1 MKANTHQEFLSW
13 YEPIHGSFI
22 RYCSTVSYGIIET
35 EDLAQEAILATLQN
49 FSRVKDKQKLLGYMI
64 GVVRNLVS
72 NQRRRKKFQANW
84 DEALLEQLENHT
96 QSPEVALDIHFLLKA
111 LDQLPEKQKEAILL
125 FEVSGFSMK
134 EISVMQDSS
143 VSATKTRIS
152 RGRKLLKE
160 ALADDTSKSSLT
172 NRLAVF
178 SSIIF

>member
-1 MKANTHQEFLSW
+1 MKANTNQEFLSW

-64 GVVRNLVS
+64 GVVRNIVS

-84 DEALLEQLENHT
+84 DEELLEKLESQT
-96 QSPEVALDIHFLLKA
+96 PSPEVALDIHFLLKA

-134 EISVMQDSS
+134 EISVMQDCS

-152 RGRKLLKE
+152 RGRKKLQE
-160 ALADDTSKSSLT
+160 ALSEDNSKASLA